1 MTTKIKDHN
10 KLSTKGIEFFWR
22 TVNLVY
28 IRIDQKG
35 ERDLRKLA
43 RNATVITVA

>member
-10 KLSTKGIEFFWR
+10 KLSTKWNEFFWR

-35 ERDLRKLA
+35 EGDLRKLA
-43 RNATVITVA
+43 RNATVIRIA